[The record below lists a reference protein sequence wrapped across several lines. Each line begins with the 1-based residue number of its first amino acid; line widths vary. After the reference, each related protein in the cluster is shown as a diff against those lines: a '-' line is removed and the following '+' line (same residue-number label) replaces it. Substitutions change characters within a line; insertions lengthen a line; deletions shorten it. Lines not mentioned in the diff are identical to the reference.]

1 MANNGNNHFDIAG
14 GSKTN
19 GQSYT
24 PPANST
30 AMFFDYP
37 NTTFSGAEINKM
49 NMNDDDDSN
58 KKHIVAQYN
67 NPSST
72 PNFIMSNTNNY
83 KATKIYIT
91 KLIHN
96 VIPGLTEESNAL
108 EENGKPVVI
117 GELVVEHEPLSGV
130 SQKLYSCFFL
140 KEDTTGAVNNIDALI
155 SMSSDSEQGNS
166 NELHIGKN
174 LPQNNDNTK
183 SSAVSYNSNNNKVV
197 INFLPAS
204 INTDSVNI
212 VKDLTY
218 DMSDHFLG
226 TSEDLTKDK
235 TGITDNYIVHGM
247 TSVVNANNVDPTSSE
262 NSNNIPSMGP
272 NSDYYLD
279 CNPAGESK
287 DTIATYNIPINSE
300 YTKGATMTQAS
311 QTFMNFIVFGVI
323 IGAAYAVIPQIYF
336 LIVYETFIKNAYA
349 GEASNATRKADAVRL
364 FDISLIIILVAFLFI
379 IMWAFEEYGVMA
391 FIYGI
396 FFTGLSCISVINS
409 KMKDGSFINVLN
421 YKDDSLASYGNPFFL
436 TGEWF
441 DIFKFI
447 AQIIFY
453 PTRNYAVLAA
463 VILSLG
469 IYLCY
474 RFDPANVFSNKE
486 DKKQKDTFYG
496 EKFFNNKPMRATLDI
511 FLIWTIPSV
520 FMYITGL
527 GGRNNSKVGVA

>member
-1 MANNGNNHFDIAG
+1 MGKNKGNNHFDIVG
-14 GSKTN
+14 GSKAN
-19 GQSYT
+19 GKSYT
-24 PPANST
+24 PPSNTT

-37 NTTFSGAEINKM
+37 NTTFSGAEVNKM
-49 NMNDDDDSN
+49 NMNDGDDKN
-58 KKHIVAQYN
+58 KKHIVAQYS
-67 NPSST
+67 NPSTT
-72 PNFIMSNTNNY
+72 PNFVMSNTNNY

-108 EENGKPVVI
+108 EKDGKPVII
-117 GELVVEHEPLSGV
+117 GELIIEHESLSGG

-155 SMSSDSEQGNS
+155 DMSKDSEQGSS

-197 INFLPAS
+197 INFVPAS

-212 VKDLTY
+212 VKELTY

-226 TSEDLTKDK
+226 TSEDLIKDK

-247 TSVVNANNVDPTSSE
+247 TSVINANNVDPTSNE
-262 NSNNIPSMGP
+262 NNNNIPSMGP

-323 IGAAYAVIPQIYF
+323 IGAAYAIVPQAYF
-336 LIVYETFIKNAYA
+336 LIVYETFIKKAYA
-349 GEASNATRKADAVRL
+349 GVESNSKAKADAVRL

-379 IMWAFEEYGVMA
+379 IMFAFEDYGVMG

-409 KMKDGSFINVLN
+409 KMKDGNFINVVN
-421 YKDDSLASYGNPFFL
+421 YKHGDLASYANPIYL
-436 TGEWF
+436 SG
-441 DIFKFI
+441 KFSLLFTFI
-447 AQIIFY
+447 SEIMFY
-453 PTRNYAVLAA
+453 PARNFAVLAF
-463 VILSLG
+463 VIVITG
-469 IYLCY
+469 IYLLY
-474 RFDPANVFSNKE
+474 RFDPANVFSSKE

-496 EKFFNNKPMRATLDI
+496 KKFFDNKPTLVT
-511 FLIWTIPSV
+511 FELLLIWTIPSV
-520 FMYITGL
+520 FMYVSGI
-527 GGRNNSKVGVA
+527 GGIDK

>member
-19 GQSYT
+19 GRSYT
-24 PPANST
+24 PPANTT

-37 NTTFSGAEINKM
+37 NTAFSGAEINKM
-49 NMNDDDDSN
+49 NMNQGDDNS

-67 NPSST
+67 NPSAT

-117 GELVVEHEPLSGV
+117 GELIVEHEPLSSG

-140 KEDTTGAVNNIDALI
+140 KEDTSGAVNNIDALI
-155 SMSSDSEQGNS
+155 SMSNDTEQGTS
-166 NELHIGKN
+166 NELHIGRN
-174 LPQNNDNTK
+174 LPQNNDNTR

-204 INTDSVNI
+204 INTESVNI

-226 TSEDLTKDK
+226 TAEALTKDK

-247 TSVVNANNVDPTSSE
+247 TSVVNSTSVDPTSS
-262 NSNNIPSMGP
+262 SNNMPSMGP

-287 DTIATYNIPINSE
+287 ETIATYNIPINSE

-311 QTFMNFIVFGVI
+311 QTIMNFIIFGVI
-323 IGAAYAVIPQIYF
+323 IVAAYAIVPQVYF
-336 LIVYETFIKNAYA
+336 LIVFENFIKKTYN
-349 GEASNATRKADAVRL
+349 GKPTDTATADGVRL
-364 FDISLIIILVAFLFI
+364 FDWSILVILASFL
-379 IMWAFEEYGVMA
+379 IMVLFSSEDYGVMGL
-391 FIYGI
+391 IYGI

-409 KMKDGSFINVLN
+409 KMSDGNFINVVN
-421 YKDDSLASYGNPFFL
+421 YKHGDLASYANPIHLDGEKFNLLKFLGQIVFFPL
-436 TGEWF
+436 RNPAC
-441 DIFKFI
+441 I
-447 AQIIFY
+447 A
-453 PTRNYAVLAA
+453 AVL
-463 VILSLG
+463 VTLG
-469 IYLCY
+469 IYLLY
-474 RFDPANVFSNKE
+474 RFDPAHVFSNKD

-496 EKFFNNKPMRATLDI
+496 EKFFNNQKGRAILDI
-511 FLIWTIPSV
+511 LLVWTIPSV
-520 FMYITGL
+520 VLYITGI
-527 GGRNNSKVGVA
+527 GAERSAKVSPVI